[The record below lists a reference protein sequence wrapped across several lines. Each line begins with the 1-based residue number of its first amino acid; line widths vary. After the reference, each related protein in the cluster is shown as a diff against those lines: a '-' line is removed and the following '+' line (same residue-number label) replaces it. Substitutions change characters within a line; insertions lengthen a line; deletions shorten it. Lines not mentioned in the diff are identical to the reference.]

1 MSTRKKHNMAKRMQV
16 ATSALLRQ
24 HGVCVV
30 NIDPIHRQ
38 GLMSWK
44 TLKNVRHIRQMANA
58 ICDYAHEWVI
68 YIGAMCRDQLGQEY
82 IKQVEIAPIGRYKSD
97 DLADVIESQYKAL
110 LETCNR
116 LHVVGSGWIAN
127 PCGVSLTEDQAAKI
141 FEAAGAWS
149 PENIAASELTAHNAA

>member
-1 MSTRKKHNMAKRMQV
+1 MSARKKHNMQKRMQA
-16 ATSALLRQ
+16 ATGALLRQ

-44 TLKNVRHIRQMANA
+44 TLKNVRHSRQMANA
-58 ICDYAHEWVI
+58 ICDFAHEWVI
-68 YIGAMCRDQLGQEY
+68 YIGAICRDQLGQEY
-82 IKQVEIAPIGRYKSD
+82 IKQVEIAPIGRYRSD
-97 DLADVIESQYKAL
+97 DLEDVIESQYKAL

-116 LHVVGSGWIAN
+116 MHVVGSGWIAN

-149 PENIAASELTAHNAA
+149 AENIAASELTAHNAA